1 MSIVDSIRTALALP
15 ASIAMSL
22 AGAGENP
29 RTIGLLVGIASI
41 TAGVVLLQTVR
52 RWN

>member
-1 MSIVDSIRTALALP
+1 MSIGDVIRTALAMP

-22 AGAGENP
+22 AGGGENP

-41 TAGVVLLQTVR
+41 TAGVVLHQAVR
-52 RWN
+52 RIS